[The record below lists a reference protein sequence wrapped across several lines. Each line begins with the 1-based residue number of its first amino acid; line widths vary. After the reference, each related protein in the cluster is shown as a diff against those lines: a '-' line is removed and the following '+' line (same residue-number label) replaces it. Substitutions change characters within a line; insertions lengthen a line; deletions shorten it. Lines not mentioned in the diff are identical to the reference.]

1 MFQFQFSRSVVS
13 DPMNRSM
20 PPCPS
25 PTPGVHPNPCPLSRW
40 WTGRPGVLLFMGLQR
55 VGHDWATELN
65 WTKLNWK
72 PLTVWTTTNYKIFL
86 MRWEYQTT
94 LSASWETCMQ
104 HKKQQFILDMEQW
117 TGSKLG
123 KDYVEAVYYYR
134 VYLTYIQ
141 STSYEMLS
149 WMTHKLES
157 RLKREIE
164 TSSDMQ
170 MIPL

>member
-1 MFQFQFSRSVVS
+1 
-13 DPMNRSM
+13 
-20 PPCPS
+20 
-25 PTPGVHPNPCPLSRW
+25 
-40 WTGRPGVLLFMGLQR
+40 
-55 VGHDWATELN
+55 
-65 WTKLNWK
+65 
-72 PLTVWTTTNYKIFL
+72 
-86 MRWEYQTT
+86 
-94 LSASWETCMQ
+94 MQ
-104 HKKQQFILDMEQW
+104 VKKQQIELNMEQW

-123 KDYVEAVYYYR
+123 KDYVEAVYYHR

>member
-1 MFQFQFSRSVVS
+1 
-13 DPMNRSM
+13 
-20 PPCPS
+20 
-25 PTPGVHPNPCPLSRW
+25 
-40 WTGRPGVLLFMGLQR
+40 
-55 VGHDWATELN
+55 
-65 WTKLNWK
+65 
-72 PLTVWTTTNYKIFL
+72 
-86 MRWEYQTT
+86 
-94 LSASWETCMQ
+94 MQ
-104 HKKQQFILDMEQW
+104 HKKHQFILDMEQW